1 MQKMTKEKLSCYSMK
16 MRIYPSPAQAETIDR
31 ILRALELMYNMT
43 FHEVFQGNPEV
54 CSARGKE
61 GQLWPDFKKITSSS
75 WKKSLAK
82 QKPIIDEAPAASITT
97 NNGLFLT
104 DGKRAWKV
112 GMHNLPIGK
121 ADRKDFHF
129 YNSQHPRRSFTV
141 QITPSCLQPSEDNP
155 KVAWLQIPKIK
166 GKVKARGFN
175 RKTFFGENGVHTYV
189 QAIAAGEITCA
200 LTLRISK
207 DSCGDYYA
215 SITFVEGN
223 KCKYIC
229 RETIVCEETAPI
241 GLDVGIKDIAILND
255 GTRCENMHFKLR
267 KKKTLKKMS
276 RKLSRRWGPANSAF
290 RDYNREIRN
299 GNRQKPDQPP
309 APLATPSNGYLKIK
323 TNHARLERKI
333 ARQRDSYYHQKTAE
347 IVRRSSMIAVE
358 TLKVKNMMRNH
369 KIAYALSDAA
379 MSDFIA
385 KLKYKAARSQVKLKA
400 VGMFEPTSQLCS
412 CCGFINPAI
421 KDCAIRNWTCP
432 KCSACHDRDINA
444 AKNILALAQ
453 KPNVQEEEAN
463 AGQEPPPERRQ
474 RKAARRPRDNIVS
487 EDEPNIVIRFSMKLT
502 TLNNPRYVIM
512 NKTTDTIIDD
522 AQGTG
527 YRSVSNAR
535 NAYKAK
541 AKWASRV
548 NNK

>member
-1 MQKMTKEKLSCYSMK
+1 MQKTAKEKLSCYSMK
-16 MRIYPSPAQAETIDR
+16 MRIYPSPAQAEKIDR
-31 ILRALELMYNMT
+31 ILRALELIYNMT

-61 GQLWPDFKKITSSS
+61 GQLWPDFKKITKSS
-75 WKKSLAK
+75 WKESLIA
-82 QKPIIDEAPAASITT
+82 QNSAIEAAPAASITT

-104 DGKRAWKV
+104 DGKRAWKE
-112 GMHNLPIGK
+112 GMHNLPISK
-121 ADRKDFHF
+121 ANRGDFHF
-129 YNSQHPRRSFTV
+129 YNSQHRRRSFVV
-141 QITPSCLQPSEDNP
+141 QIKPHHLQPSEDNP
-155 KVAWLQIPKIK
+155 KVAWLQISRDF

-175 RKTFFGENGVHTYV
+175 RKIFFGENGAHTYA
-189 QAIAAGEITCA
+189 QAVAAGEITCD

-223 KCKYIC
+223 KCRDIY
-229 RETIVCEETAPI
+229 RETVVCEETEPI

-290 RDYNREIRN
+290 RDYNREMRN
-299 GNRQKPDQPP
+299 KNRQNPDQPP
-309 APLATPSNGYLKIK
+309 APPATPSNGYLKVK
-323 TNHARLERKI
+323 ANHARLERKI

-369 KIAYALSDAA
+369 KMAYALSDAA

-385 KLKYKAARSQVKLKA
+385 KLKYKAARSQVELKA
-400 VGMFEPTSQLCS
+400 VGMFVATSQLCS
-412 CCGFINPAI
+412 CCGFTNSAI
-421 KDCAIRNWTCP
+421 KDCTIREWTCP
-432 KCSACHDRDINA
+432 ECGAHHDRDINA

-453 KPNVQEEEAN
+453 KPSTQKKATD
-463 AGQEPPPERRQ
+463 AGQESPPEKRQ
-474 RKAARRPRDNIVS
+474 RKAARRPRDNIIF
-487 EDEPNIVIRFSMKLT
+487 EDKPDVVIRFSMELT

-512 NKTTDTIIDD
+512 NKTTNTIIDD

-527 YRSVSNAR
+527 YRSISNAK

-548 NNK
+548 NHK